1 MEQKKFQITKS
12 TTELYKIRH
21 ESGMYWADIIVDDQ
35 DKRGRIQIASDYGS
49 WQNYWGDCGYS
60 FKEFLTK
67 IDIGYFA
74 GKIRET
80 DYFDHQASCT
90 KIITDILLAR
100 RDNDISKGTA
110 RTTYDAII
118 DIIKT
123 KGSSK
128 ESYVAAIQDSIPIW
142 KFYQSPECIPLIT
155 GISPLFRQFFN
166 EPWQAFIN
174 QLKEELTD
182 KSE

>member
-1 MEQKKFQITKS
+1 MEKKEFKITKS

-49 WQNYWGDCGYS
+49 WQNYWGDCGCS

-74 GKIRET
+74 GKVGEQ
-80 DYFDHQASCT
+80 DWFDQEATHS
-90 KIITDILLAR
+90 KI
-100 RDNDISKGTA
+100 KQ
-110 RTTYDAII
+110 
-118 DIIKT
+118 DIIESRKDDNI
-123 KGSSK
+123 SAVDARELWDSVNDMFLDVANK
-128 ESYVAAIQDSIPIW
+128 EGYCHYAYDNNLLW
-142 KFYQSPECIPLIT
+142 KFYQEPCAFPCIT
-155 GISPLFRQFFN
+155 GSSPQFRQFWK
-166 EPWQAFIN
+166 EPWQAFIKR
-174 QLKEELTD
+174 LKEELTD